1 MFPTSDRLNGENE
14 KQPQIPAT
22 AGRHSLRSPRRPSFS
37 DCLGCQ
43 VKVMEKMK
51 NDEAVFH
58 LFHNHG
64 YDDEVCVLKARD
76 ENLLV

>member
-1 MFPTSDRLNGENE
+1 MLRNNRRSF
-14 KQPQIPAT
+14 T
-22 AGRHSLRSPRRPSFS
+22 AFS

-58 LFHNHG
+58 LSHNHG
-64 YDDEVCVLKARD
+64 YDDECVF
-76 ENLLV
+76 